1 MQLPFVLLFFRSFSF
16 SLSPN
21 RVVSASISNDWKNK
35 ASAFTF
41 AAVCFINI
49 NSCYSEDVLLYLKL
63 IF

>member
-1 MQLPFVLLFFRSFSF
+1 MQLLFVLLFFSKLFFFSVAD
-16 SLSPN
+16 
-21 RVVSASISNDWKNK
+21 RVVSASINNCKNK

>member
-1 MQLPFVLLFFRSFSF
+1 MQLLFVLLFFRSFSF

-21 RVVSASISNDWKNK
+21 RVVSASINNWKVK

-49 NSCYSEDVLLYLKL
+49 NSCYSEDVLLSLKL